1 MASITD
7 VKVWPRKQGNGKALA
22 NCQFTYDGTL
32 KIRCTLWKGQKGP
45 FVGFPGNYGQK
56 TDENGKKIFYPDV
69 SCLKDEVKNELQA
82 AVLSEYNKSN
92 GNDGMNQGEAPGP
105 TNQDGSGKKNI
116 PF

>member
-22 NCQFTYDGTL
+22 NCQFTYDETL
-32 KIRCTLWKGQKGP
+32 KVRCTLWSGQKGP
-45 FVGFPGNYGQK
+45 FVGFPGNYGNK

-69 SCLKDEVKNELQA
+69 SCLKDEVRAEINA
-82 AVLSEYNKSN
+82 AVLSAYNKEI
-92 GNDGMNQGEAPGP
+92 GNDGMNQGDAEGP
-105 TNQDGSGKKNI
+105 SNQDSGKKNI